1 MKEPVPDGIR
11 GLFFDLDGTLSDYF
25 GGAES
30 ALDIVWDEIA
40 GRLAPHDKNDFLR
53 SYWHNFDEMER
64 MARRGELTTVEAS
77 SRRGRFAGVLR
88 DLGLAQDDGLI
99 AEMSD
104 LYTRGRLRSAKL
116 FPGVGETLASLRE
129 SYVIT
134 VVTEGNGRLQ
144 REQIE
149 NLGLERLLHNVVV
162 SQEAGLHKPDP
173 ALYSHALATAGLN
186 PAQSVMVGDRID
198 WDLIPAK
205 SLGMR
210 TVFFTQNNR
219 YVFLKEE
226 TGFEPDW
233 EIEAF
238 PKLLEILSPGDST

>member
-1 MKEPVPDGIR
+1 MVR

-25 GGAES
+25 GGAER
-30 ALDIVWDEIA
+30 ALDIVWDQVA
-40 GRLAPHDKNDFLR
+40 DRLAPHGKRDFLR

-64 MARRGELTTVEAS
+64 MARQGELTTVEAS

-88 DLGLAQDDGLI
+88 DLGADQDDGLI

-104 LYTRGRLRSAKL
+104 TYTTGRLRSARL
-116 FPGVGETLASLRE
+116 FPGVAETLAALRE
-129 SYVIT
+129 AYVVT

-144 REQIE
+144 KEQIRA
-149 NLGLERLLHNVVV
+149 LGLEGLLHNIVV

-173 ALYSHALATAGLN
+173 ALYRHALAAAGLS

-233 EIEAF
+233 EMDSF
-238 PKLLEILSPGDST
+238 PKLLELFSPGHSV